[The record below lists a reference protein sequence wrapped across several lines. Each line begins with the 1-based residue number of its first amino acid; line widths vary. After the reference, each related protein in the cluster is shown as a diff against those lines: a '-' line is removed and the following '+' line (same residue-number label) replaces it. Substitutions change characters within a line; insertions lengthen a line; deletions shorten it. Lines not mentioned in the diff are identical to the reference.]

1 MHRLYSL
8 LGFAQ
13 KAGQLVSG
21 EQGVEA
27 LMRRGKLFLVLLAE
41 DSAPNTKS
49 KFTALAKS
57 CGVPVCLAGDKASLG
72 QAVGKS
78 QRAVLGVRERKFA
91 RSIAHCVQT
100 SEIPESR
107 Q

>member
-27 LMRRGKLFLVLLAE
+27 LLRRGSLFLVLLAE
-41 DSAPNTKS
+41 DSAPNTKT
-49 KFTALAKS
+49 KFVRLAES
-57 CGVPVCLAGDKASLG
+57 CGVPVFLVGDKISLG
-72 QAVGKS
+72 MALGKS
-78 QRAVLGVRERKFA
+78 RRAIVGVRERKFA
-91 RSIAHCVQT
+91 LSIAQSIRQHGV
-100 SEIPESR
+100 SAPE